1 MGRRT
6 ELTSHLVDDG
16 VTSPTTGRWGR
27 RTYAWRHARPTLA
40 VWASGV
46 VLSVSACFP
55 PVIHGPRIDDGLS
68 IGGSVAITRGPTYTE
83 GDFGGVRLRHGH
95 VGLHTAYGWEPTS
108 PDRPGFLAGIAVPI
122 FFPALQM
129 DLYMQLPP
137 AWTRAYAGG
146 LGVSGG
152 IEERYVYGQ
161 FGRISNTGQGWFLTQ
176 GVGHRARGTIRGSS
190 SVSLSGVAA
199 QFTRRSLRTYVH
211 LQFAYGREPGSCP
224 SSANTSPCIPGE
236 QSHAVSL
243 GTTMEW
249 RRPRRP

>member
-1 MGRRT
+1 M
-6 ELTSHLVDDG
+6 LTRSSRFSLGAGAFGLVLF
-16 VTSPTTGRWGR
+16 
-27 RTYAWRHARPTLA
+27 A
-40 VWASGV
+40 
-46 VLSVSACFP
+46 SACFP

-83 GDFGGVRLRHGH
+83 GDYGGVRLRHGH
-95 VGLHTAYGWEPTS
+95 VGLHTAYGWKPSS
-108 PDRPGFLAGIAVPI
+108 PDRPGFLAGLAVPV
-122 FFPALQM
+122 FFPAVQAN
-129 DLYMQLPP
+129 LYMQLPP

-146 LGVSGG
+146 LGVSAG

-161 FGRISNTGQGWFLTQ
+161 FGRISNAGQGWFLTQ
-176 GVGHRARGTIRGSS
+176 GLGYRARGTIRGSS

-224 SSANTSPCIPGE
+224 SSANTSPCILGD